1 MIIKIGK
8 IRIDTKSRTERHR
21 EFLLNEI
28 ISLRAEIIDIVLQ
41 GEIRNR
47 IPVKELK
54 IKAKL
59 IKKYSRR
66 LKLLRI
72 WKISIKKYML

>member
-1 MIIKIGK
+1 MLRLVLESQKMIIKIGK
-8 IRIDTKSRTERHR
+8 IRIDTKSRTQKHR
-21 EFLLNEI
+21 DFLLDEI
-28 ISLRAEIIDIVLQ
+28 VSLRAEIIDIVLQ
-41 GEIRNR
+41 GEARNR

-72 WKISIKKYML
+72 

>member
-8 IRIDTKSRTERHR
+8 IRIDTKSRTEKHR

-28 ISLRAEIIDIVLQ
+28 ISLRAEIIDIVII
-41 GEIRNR
+41 GEARNR

-72 WKISIKKYML
+72 WKILIKKYML

>member
-8 IRIDTKSRTERHR
+8 IRIYTKSRTEKHR

-28 ISLRAEIIDIVLQ
+28 ISLRAEIIDIVLI
-41 GEIRNR
+41 GEARNR

-72 WKISIKKYML
+72 

>member
-8 IRIDTKSRTERHR
+8 IRIDTKSRTEKHR

-28 ISLRAEIIDIVLQ
+28 ISLRAEIIDIVLI
-41 GEIRNR
+41 GEARNI

-72 WKISIKKYML
+72 

>member
-8 IRIDTKSRTERHR
+8 IRVDTKSRSQKHR
-21 EFLLNEI
+21 EFLLDEI
-28 ISLRAEIIDIVLQ
+28 LSLRREIIDIVLQ
-41 GEIRNR
+41 GEAKNR
-47 IPVKELK
+47 IPIKELK

-66 LKLLRI
+66 LRLLNI
-72 WKISIKKYML
+72 

>member
-41 GEIRNR
+41 GEARNR
-47 IPVKELK
+47 IPIKELK

-72 WKISIKKYML
+72 

>member
-1 MIIKIGK
+1 MIVKIGK
-8 IRIDTKSRTERHR
+8 IRIDTKSRTQKHR
-21 EFLLNEI
+21 DFLLDEI
-28 ISLRAEIIDIVLQ
+28 VSLRAEIIDIVLQ
-41 GEIRNR
+41 GEARNR

-72 WKISIKKYML
+72 WKILIKKYML

>member
-8 IRIDTKSRTERHR
+8 IRIGTKSRTEKHR

-28 ISLRAEIIDIVLQ
+28 ISLRAEIIDIVLI
-41 GEIRNR
+41 GEARNR

-72 WKISIKKYML
+72 

>member
-8 IRIDTKSRTERHR
+8 IRIDTKSRTQRHR
-21 EFLLNEI
+21 EFLLDEI

-41 GEIRNR
+41 GEIKNR
-47 IPVKELK
+47 ISVKELK

-72 WKISIKKYML
+72 

>member
-8 IRIDTKSRTERHR
+8 IRIDTKSRTEKHR

-28 ISLRAEIIDIVLQ
+28 ISLRAEIIDIVLI
-41 GEIRNR
+41 GEARNR

-54 IKAKL
+54 IKV
-59 IKKYSRR
+59 
-66 LKLLRI
+66 
-72 WKISIKKYML
+72 

>member
-8 IRIDTKSRTERHR
+8 VRIDTTSRTEKHR
-21 EFLLNEI
+21 KFLLNEI
-28 ISLRAEIIDIVLQ
+28 ISLRAEIIDIVLT
-41 GEIRNR
+41 GEARNR

-72 WKISIKKYML
+72 

>member
-8 IRIDTKSRTERHR
+8 IRIDTKSRTQKHR
-21 EFLLNEI
+21 EFLLDEI

-41 GEIRNR
+41 GEARNR
-47 IPVKELK
+47 IPIKELK
-54 IKAKL
+54 IKARL

-72 WKISIKKYML
+72 

>member
-8 IRIDTKSRTERHR
+8 IRIDTKSRTQKHR
-21 EFLLNEI
+21 DFLLDEI
-28 ISLRAEIIDIVLQ
+28 VSLRAEIIDIVLQ
-41 GEIRNR
+41 GEARNR

-59 IKKYSRR
+59 TKKYSRR

-72 WKISIKKYML
+72 WKILIKKYML

>member
-8 IRIDTKSRTERHR
+8 IRIDTKSRTEKQR

-28 ISLRAEIIDIVLQ
+28 ISLRAEIIDIVLI
-41 GEIRNR
+41 GEARNR

-72 WKISIKKYML
+72 

>member
-8 IRIDTKSRTERHR
+8 IRIDTKSRAQKHR
-21 EFLLNEI
+21 DFLLNEI
-28 ISLRAEIIDIVLQ
+28 LSLRHEIIDIVLI
-41 GEIRNR
+41 GEARNR

-72 WKISIKKYML
+72 

>member
-8 IRIDTKSRTERHR
+8 IRIDTKSRTEKHR

-28 ISLRAEIIDIVLQ
+28 ISLRHEIIDIVLI
-41 GEIRNR
+41 GEARNR

-72 WKISIKKYML
+72 

>member
-8 IRIDTKSRTERHR
+8 IRIDTKSRTQRHR

-41 GEIRNR
+41 GEIKNR
-47 IPVKELK
+47 ISVKELK

-72 WKISIKKYML
+72 

>member
-1 MIIKIGK
+1 MLIKIGK
-8 IRIDTKSRTERHR
+8 VRIDTKSRTEKHR
-21 EFLLNEI
+21 EFLLDEI
-28 ISLRAEIIDIVLQ
+28 ISLRAEIIDIVLT
-41 GEIRNR
+41 GEARNR

-72 WKISIKKYML
+72 

>member
-1 MIIKIGK
+1 MIVKIGK
-8 IRIDTKSRTERHR
+8 IRIDTKSRTQKHR
-21 EFLLNEI
+21 DFLLDEI
-28 ISLRAEIIDIVLQ
+28 VSLRAEIIDIVLQ
-41 GEIRNR
+41 GEARNR

-59 IKKYSRR
+59 TKKYSRR

-72 WKISIKKYML
+72 WKILIKKYML

>member
-1 MIIKIGK
+1 MIKKIGK
-8 IRIDTKSRTERHR
+8 IRIDTKSRTEKHR

-28 ISLRAEIIDIVLQ
+28 ISLRHEIIDIVLI
-41 GEIRNR
+41 GEARNR

-72 WKISIKKYML
+72 

>member
-1 MIIKIGK
+1 MIIKKGK
-8 IRIDTKSRTERHR
+8 IRIDTKSRTQRHR

-41 GEIRNR
+41 GEIKNR
-47 IPVKELK
+47 ISVKELK

-72 WKISIKKYML
+72 

>member
-47 IPVKELK
+47 IHVKELK

-72 WKISIKKYML
+72 

>member
-28 ISLRAEIIDIVLQ
+28 ISLRAEIIYIVLQ

-72 WKISIKKYML
+72 

>member
-1 MIIKIGK
+1 
-8 IRIDTKSRTERHR
+8 
-21 EFLLNEI
+21 LLDEI

-41 GEIRNR
+41 GEARNR

-72 WKISIKKYML
+72 

>member
-72 WKISIKKYML
+72 

>member
-8 IRIDTKSRTERHR
+8 IRIDTKSRTEKHR

-28 ISLRAEIIDIVLQ
+28 ISLRAEIIDIVII
-41 GEIRNR
+41 GEARNR

-72 WKISIKKYML
+72 